1 MTAEPGP
8 GPGPGP
14 VSSATA
20 PTLVI
25 GEAITDV
32 LTGED
37 GVRRARPGGSPANVA
52 LGLARLGHPVR
63 LATRIGRDGP
73 GRELRAHLRG
83 SGVVLAPG
91 SQTDDP
97 TSTATARL
105 DAAGTAH
112 YGFDITWDLPP
123 GALDGPAPAHVHTGS
138 LATALAPGADRVFAA
153 VEAARAGAT
162 VSYDPNIRPALL
174 ADPGRERQ
182 RAERFVALSD
192 VVKASEEDLGLLRPG
207 HSPDETARRWAE
219 GSREG
224 RGPALVVV
232 TMGGA
237 GARVFWPGGR
247 CEVPATAVE
256 VADTV
261 GAGDAFMAGL
271 LSGLLHTGLLASA
284 GPSGSPG
291 AARARTA
298 LREATARA
306 RLDPRVGSALWL
318 AARAAAL
325 TCTREG
331 ADPPTRSELT
341 RWAAGRWPP
350 GRPPAPGAAG
360 PAPR

>member
-1 MTAEPGP
+1 MTAGP
-8 GPGPGP
+8 GPGPAP
-14 VSSATA
+14 TAPSAPTG

-73 GRELRAHLRG
+73 GRDLHAHLRG
-83 SGVVLAPG
+83 SGVVLTPG
-91 SQTDDP
+91 SVTDEA

-112 YGFDITWDLPP
+112 YTFDITWDPP
-123 GALDGPAPAHVHTGS
+123 LAALAAPASGPASAHLHTGS
-138 LATALAPGADRVFAA
+138 IAAALAPGADRVFAA
-153 VEAARAGAT
+153 IEAARPGAT

-174 ADPGRERQ
+174 TGADRERP

-192 VVKASEEDLGLLRPG
+192 VVKASEEDLAWLYPG
-207 HSPDETARRWAE
+207 QSADGAARRWAD
-219 GSREG
+219 GS
-224 RGPALVVV
+224 GPALVVV
-232 TMGGA
+232 TFGGA
-237 GARVFWPGGR
+237 GARGFWPGGH
-247 CEVPATAVE
+247 CDVPATPVK

-261 GAGDAFMAGL
+261 GAGDSFMAGL
-271 LSGLLHTGLLASA
+271 VSGLLHTGLLASA
-284 GPSGSPG
+284 DLAGAPD

-298 LREATARA
+298 LREATASA
-306 RLDPRVGSALWL
+306 HLDRRVASALSL

-331 ADPPTRSELT
+331 ADPPTRTELA
-341 RWAAGRWPP
+341 RWAAG
-350 GRPPAPGAAG
+350 GRGG
-360 PAPR
+360 

>member
-1 MTAEPGP
+1 MTAGPPPGAAP
-8 GPGPGP
+8 AAP
-14 VSSATA
+14 ATPAA

-37 GVRRARPGGSPANVA
+37 GLRRSRPGGSPANVA

-73 GRELRAHLRG
+73 GRDLHAHLRG
-83 SGVVLAPG
+83 SGVRLTPG
-91 SQTDDP
+91 SFTGGA

-112 YGFDITWDLPP
+112 YSFDITWDLPP
-123 GALDGPAPAHVHTGS
+123 AALGGPPPSHLHTGS
-138 LATALAPGADRVFAA
+138 IATALAPGAERVFAA

-162 VSYDPNIRPALL
+162 VSYDPNVRPALL
-174 ADPGRERQ
+174 ATADRERP

-192 VVKASEEDLGLLRPG
+192 VVKASGEDLDWLYPG
-207 HSPDETARRWAE
+207 RSPDEAARRWAD
-219 GSREG
+219 GS
-224 RGPALVVV
+224 GPALVVV

-237 GARVFWPGGR
+237 GARVFWPGGQ
-247 CEVPATAVE
+247 CDVPATPVE

-261 GAGDAFMAGL
+261 GAGDAFMSGL
-271 LSGLLHTGLLASA
+271 LSGLLRTGLLAGA
-284 GPSGSPG
+284 GPAAGPD

-298 LREATARA
+298 LRGATASA
-306 RLDPRVGSALWL
+306 RLDRRVASALSL

-331 ADPPTRSELT
+331 ADPPTRTELA
-341 RWAAGRWPP
+341 RWAAGR
-350 GRPPAPGAAG
+350 
-360 PAPR
+360 